1 MIPAI
6 EKSRT
11 KPQKNPAGVHVMI
24 FFRQGV
30 RTPQSLAHT
39 AARLH
44 SKTEKDR
51 PFPPCS
57 QAAVVTTV
65 GPKVVANWR
74 PMQLVGRPLVIGDVG
89 VVFWSRAGAV
99 SGAVFGCNP
108 ARRSQA
114 RSRAAADALQ
124 APNSRARL
132 AWTYASSTAGL
143 ISKNS
148 KRTPRLRAPLC
159 FFCSVRSLFVFPAV
173 RHCQTNSH
181 TFRAVFCTSASRWRA
196 P

>member
-99 SGAVFGCNP
+99 SAATLQGGARQGAAPPLTPCK
-108 ARRSQA
+108 RRILALGSLGHTRQA
-114 RSRAAADALQ
+114 Q
-124 APNSRARL
+124 Q
-132 AWTYASSTAGL
+132 
-143 ISKNS
+143 
-148 KRTPRLRAPLC
+148 
-159 FFCSVRSLFVFPAV
+159 V
-173 RHCQTNSH
+173 
-181 TFRAVFCTSASRWRA
+181 
-196 P
+196 